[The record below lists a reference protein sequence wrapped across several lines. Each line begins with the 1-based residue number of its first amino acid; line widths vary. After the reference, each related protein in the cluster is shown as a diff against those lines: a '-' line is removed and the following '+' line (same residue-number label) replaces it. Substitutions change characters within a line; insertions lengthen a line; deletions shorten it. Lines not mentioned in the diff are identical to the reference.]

1 MIKSIKKVAVVIL
14 NFNGE
19 NYLKKFLPSVFNYT
33 NKNICEIFIIDNHS
47 SDNSIKFLNNNYPKI
62 KIIRHKK
69 NYGFAKGYNKGL
81 KNINSEYFV
90 LLNNDVEVTKNWLEP
105 MLNKMEKNHFIG
117 TCQPKI
123 LSYNEKNKFEHA
135 GACGGYLDF
144 LGYPFCRGRIFDHTE
159 EDKGQYDDDQ
169 ETFWSSGSC
178 FMIRNQ
184 LFKNIGGFDEE
195 FFAHM
200 EEIDLC
206 WRLRKEGYMNYC
218 FPNSIVYHLGG
229 GTLSYE
235 TSKKAY
241 LNFRNNLIMITK
253 NEKRIYLL
261 LKLPLRFILDF
272 TASLRFL
279 IFKKSF
285 MSFLSIIRA
294 YIYLIINF
302 PKYIINKRKDI
313 GNRSLIRNKII
324 PVEYFLKGK
333 KRFSDL

>member
-1 MIKSIKKVAVVIL
+1 
-14 NFNGE
+14 
-19 NYLKKFLPSVFNYT
+19 
-33 NKNICEIFIIDNHS
+33 
-47 SDNSIKFLNNNYPKI
+47 
-62 KIIRHKK
+62 
-69 NYGFAKGYNKGL
+69 
-81 KNINSEYFV
+81 
-90 LLNNDVEVTKNWLEP
+90 
-105 MLNKMEKNHFIG
+105 
-117 TCQPKI
+117 
-123 LSYNEKNKFEHA
+123 
-135 GACGGYLDF
+135 
-144 LGYPFCRGRIFDHTE
+144 
-159 EDKGQYDDDQ
+159 
-169 ETFWSSGSC
+169 
-178 FMIRNQ
+178 
-184 LFKNIGGFDEE
+184 
-195 FFAHM
+195 M

-261 LKLPLRFILDF
+261 FKLPLRFILDF

-285 MSFLSIIRA
+285 MSFSSIIRA

-313 GNRSLIRNKII
+313 DNRSLIKNKII

-333 KRFSDL
+333 KRYSDL